1 MSQNDVLELLARA
14 SADDR
19 FLAQL
24 SDDFRFAVRD
34 YDLTEEEKA
43 ALASGD
49 IRRIEDHVGPLKP
62 SLRRWLDCR
71 VQQDRYAGDS
81 FEDRLNRIFASSR
94 GERGNLIPLL
104 QRVQAEFGYLPE
116 QAMFRIAEF
125 AGVPES
131 RVFGV
136 STFFAQFRFRP
147 VGKKHV
153 VVCRGTGCH
162 VRGSPRILDELQKTL
177 GIREGE
183 TTADR
188 EYSLETVACIG
199 ACGLSPCVT
208 VNKRVFTKMTPKKVR
223 ALVGRSG

>member
-1 MSQNDVLELLARA
+1 MSRKDMLELLSRA
-14 SADDR
+14 STDDR

-34 YDLTEEEKA
+34 YDLSVEEKA

-49 IRRIEDHVGPLKP
+49 IRRVEERVGPLEP
-62 SLRRWLDCR
+62 PLRRWLDCR
-71 VQQDRYAGDS
+71 VRQGDCAGDS
-81 FEDRLNRIFASSR
+81 LDDRLNRIFASAR

-104 QRVQAEFGYLPE
+104 QRVQAELGYLPE
-116 QAMFRIAEF
+116 QAMLRIAEF

-131 RVFGV
+131 RVYGV
-136 STFFAQFRFRP
+136 TTFYAQFRFRP

-162 VRGSPRILDELQKTL
+162 VRGSPQILEELQKTL

-223 ALVGRSG
+223 TLVGRDG